1 MLLGKAIFLA
11 FLVFGAAACGSSDS
25 ACEGIVCLEGT
36 SCILEDD
43 TPTCVPDGTNSGGN
57 TNGAPEGASCQ
68 STADCGL
75 NLTCLPGVNGVLTC
89 Q

>member
-1 MLLGKAIFLA
+1 MLLGKVIILSFLI
-11 FLVFGAAACGSSDS
+11 FGAAACGDDNSP
-25 ACEGIVCLEGT
+25 CEGVVCLEGT
-36 SCILEDD
+36 SCSVQDSE
-43 TPTCVPDGTNSGGN
+43 PVCVPDGTNPGGN
-57 TNGAPEGASCQ
+57 PDGAPEGASCQ